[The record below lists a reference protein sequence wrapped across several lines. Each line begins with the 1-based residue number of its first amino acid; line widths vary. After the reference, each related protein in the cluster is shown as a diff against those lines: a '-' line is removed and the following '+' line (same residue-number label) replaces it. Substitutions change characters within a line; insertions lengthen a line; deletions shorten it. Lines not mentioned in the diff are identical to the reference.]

1 MFKLLYNI
9 VSCIC
14 DCCFDAVVDEVEPN
28 QSTKSPTSDER
39 AEVRP
44 QADLEANKV
53 PPQEEPEALEDL
65 PLDEVEVDQGE
76 MQHIDP
82 PVDQHNDDSTSR
94 SNNSNNSY
102 DPLYDDIPK
111 IVNQW
116 RRDVR
121 GGDRNPQDF

>member
-1 MFKLLYNI
+1 MG
-9 VSCIC
+9 
-14 DCCFDAVVDEVEPN
+14 
-28 QSTKSPTSDER
+28 ER

-121 GGDRNPQDF
+121 GVTVTLKTSNYNVYLKTMTLVNTP